1 MGRKEVMCRILGKLD
16 VDSAITNI
24 IDLQGHAVRTYLGGP
39 SKFNELFV
47 FGGFAIRTDKP
58 T

>member
-1 MGRKEVMCRILGKLD
+1 MCRILGKLD
-16 VDSAITNI
+16 VDTAITNI

>member
-1 MGRKEVMCRILGKLD
+1 VIGKLD

-24 IDLQGHAVRTYLGGP
+24 IDLQGHTVRTYLRAP
-39 SKFNELFV
+39 SNVHELFA
-47 FGGFAIRTDKP
+47 FGGFAIRTDRP